1 MTCGNALGLRVVH
14 RPSAIRSHRATVV
27 TESVHNSRGGPSW
40 PYKKS
45 GKCKEFGK
53 YKQSRKYKQS
63 GKFRNL
69 GRCGAGPTTPAPH
82 GTVTAVRAAQE
93 LGLRRSEFDLAV
105 QLGRIRTVMA
115 GEGGRRVAREE
126 VDRLRELEATATPLR
141 ERLRTAGT
149 TEGAALLHIG
159 RTRFTGL
166 ARAGYLSLAKF
177 YLNRY
182 RAVVWLYLVEEL
194 TDFKARHPELLTGN
208 YPAAMR
214 TALDRGEDR
223 RARNWRS
230 RRLGQLLART
240 ENPWEQAAIFSSLLE
255 QDELDQ
261 VLDDPREAARI
272 AGLRSGLVAAEP
284 RSPAAREIVHRL
296 LVADEEDEI
305 KWIRLSLALSL
316 EEARARLP
324 LPGRATT
331 VAGSSRAR
339 AAVPVMPAV
348 PAVRPMPAVPALRT
362 LLCAWMPGLKRRRRA
377 DEAH

>member
-1 MTCGNALGLRVVH
+1 MAVQEVQE
-14 RPSAIRSHRATVV
+14 VQ
-27 TESVHNSRGGPSW
+27 ESQPVR
-40 PYKKS
+40 
-45 GKCKEFGK
+45 
-53 YKQSRKYKQS
+53 
-63 GKFRNL
+63 
-69 GRCGAGPTTPAPH
+69 GAGLTTPAPH

-105 QLGRIRTVMA
+105 QLGRIRTVAA
-115 GEGGRRVAREE
+115 GAGGRRVAREE

-149 TEGAALLHIG
+149 TEGAALLQIS

-166 ARAGYLSLAKF
+166 ARAGYLSPAKF

-194 TDFKARHPELLTGN
+194 TDFRARHPELLTGN

-214 TALDRGEDR
+214 TLLDTGVDR

-255 QDELDQ
+255 QHELDQ
-261 VLDDPREAARI
+261 VLDDPRESARLAA
-272 AGLRSGLVAAEP
+272 LRSGLVAAEP
-284 RSPAAREIVHRL
+284 RSPAGREVVHRL
-296 LVADEEDEI
+296 VVADEDDEI
-305 KWIRLSLALSL
+305 RWIRLSLTLSL
-316 EEARARLP
+316 EEARTRLP
-324 LPGRATT
+324 LSAPAATAGR
-331 VAGSSRAR
+331 SFRAR
-339 AAVPVMPAV
+339 PAAA
-348 PAVRPMPAVPALRT
+348 ALRT
-362 LLCAWMPGLKRRRRA
+362 RLCGRLRTRLRVWMPGPKRRRRT

>member
-1 MTCGNALGLRVVH
+1 MVVQE
-14 RPSAIRSHRATVV
+14 VQ
-27 TESVHNSRGGPSW
+27 ESQPVRGT
-40 PYKKS
+40 
-45 GKCKEFGK
+45 
-53 YKQSRKYKQS
+53 
-63 GKFRNL
+63 
-69 GRCGAGPTTPAPH
+69 GRTTPTPH

-93 LGLRRSEFDLAV
+93 LGLRRGEFDLAV

-166 ARAGYLSLAKF
+166 ARAGYLSPARL

-214 TALDRGEDR
+214 TVLGTGEDR

-230 RRLGQLLART
+230 RRLGQLLGRT

-261 VLDDPREAARI
+261 VLDDPQEAAHL
-272 AGLRSGLVAAEP
+272 AGLRSGLVAAAP
-284 RSPAAREIVHRL
+284 RSPAAREVVHRL
-296 LVADEEDEI
+296 LMADTEDEI
-305 KWIRLSLALSL
+305 RWIRLSLALAL
-316 EEARARLP
+316 DEARTQLP
-324 LPGRATT
+324 LPGPDAT
-331 VAGSSRAR
+331 AARPSRAR
-339 AAVPVMPAV
+339 
-348 PAVRPMPAVPALRT
+348 PALPVLRA
-362 LLCAWMPGLKRRRRA
+362 LWRAWMPGPKRRRRA